1 MRLALAGSF
10 TTQHRCDGSYSP
22 NVNPAMSP
30 ISRSAQRTALHPR
43 LTLLVV
49 GAAITGLIAILQWTA
64 MAPLPH
70 ALDDFLGGLAVGLA
84 ASGTI
89 GWAMSRD

>member
-1 MRLALAGSF
+1 MSGSAPTQVRRSDGLNVDAGMTRTF
-10 TTQHRCDGSYSP
+10 P
-22 NVNPAMSP
+22 PARRM
-30 ISRSAQRTALHPR
+30 TLDPR
-43 LTLLVV
+43 LTAMLVLTAIV
-49 GAAITGLIAILQWTA
+49 GLMVILQRTA

-84 ASGTI
+84 ASAYI